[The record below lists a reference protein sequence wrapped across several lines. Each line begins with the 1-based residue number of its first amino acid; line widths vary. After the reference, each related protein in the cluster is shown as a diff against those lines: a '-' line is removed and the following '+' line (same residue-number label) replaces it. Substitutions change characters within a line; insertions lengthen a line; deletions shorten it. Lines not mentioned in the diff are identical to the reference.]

1 MHGTTIKIFKN
12 LWERFSAE
20 MSLKTCVRFCYVKRT
35 ITGVMYFKIINY
47 VYILL

>member
-1 MHGTTIKIFKN
+1 LNELGSLKY

-20 MSLKTCVRFCYVKRT
+20 ISLKTCIRFCCIKRT
-35 ITGVMYFKIINY
+35 ITVVMYFKIINY